1 MGRDA
6 NTPKL
11 PGCETG
17 GWRER
22 LYIARLPSI
31 TMNEYWLMLI
41 VVCLGAAIA
50 WAFFRQLAKLAIWS
64 VRPKLDAL
72 RFGLIT
78 FCLAI
83 VIGDTIE
90 LWEAALLG
98 AVSLVAYRAIRRDRT
113 RFESAM
119 VELSNHAIRFLE
131 QQMQVTVCDREKV
144 ECLRLLAYTT
154 SSMTSH
160 P

>member
-1 MGRDA
+1 
-6 NTPKL
+6 
-11 PGCETG
+11 
-17 GWRER
+17 
-22 LYIARLPSI
+22 
-31 TMNEYWLMLI
+31 MLLL
-41 VVCLGAAIA
+41 VSLCAAIA

-83 VIGDTIE
+83 VIGDTFE

-98 AVSLVAYRAIRRDRT
+98 AVSLVAYRAIRSDRT

-131 QQMQVTVCDREKV
+131 QQMQVTIGDREKV
-144 ECLRLLAYTT
+144 ECLRLLVYTT
-154 SSMTSH
+154 SSMTSR

>member
-1 MGRDA
+1 
-6 NTPKL
+6 
-11 PGCETG
+11 
-17 GWRER
+17 
-22 LYIARLPSI
+22 
-31 TMNEYWLMLI
+31 MLLL
-41 VVCLGAAIA
+41 VSLCAAIA

-83 VIGDTIE
+83 VIGDTCE
-90 LWEAALLG
+90 RWEAALLG

-119 VELSNHAIRFLE
+119 VERSNHAIRFLE
-131 QQMQVTVCDREKV
+131 QQMQVTICDREKV
-144 ECLRLLAYTT
+144 ECLRLLVNTT